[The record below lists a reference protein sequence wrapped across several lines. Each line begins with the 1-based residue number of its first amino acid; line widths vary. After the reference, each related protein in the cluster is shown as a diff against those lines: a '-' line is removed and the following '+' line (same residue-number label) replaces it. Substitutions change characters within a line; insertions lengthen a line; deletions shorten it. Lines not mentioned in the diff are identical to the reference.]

1 MGILFPKDELHL
13 LCICLVL
20 LLCAYVMPG
29 EEELKLLRFSGDL
42 AEEEKEDRGLR
53 EAWIAGQQ
61 SLGAEVTDLVAVMT
75 MIK

>member
-1 MGILFPKDELHL
+1 M

-61 SLGAEVTDLVAVMT
+61 SFEAEVTGLVAVMT